1 MSDHHSGK
9 GYTPL
14 PQSISNTDTEDEE
27 DCLPYSNETPKDHV
41 DDTLPQ
47 STTIHENGMYYPLDE
62 TRNLANRMKNG
73 QNMLKYYRD
82 DIPIMV
88 VEGNDQNDLWKRRDM
103 SSLRRFC
110 LIVSVLLCI
119 VTIIIFLYVLPCDN
133 SMVCPSVDKLQSSI
147 SWDKTLQGIELH
159 GTISITH
166 GNPSNL
172 IFLVRGQRYRGN
184 DTNNDQGQISPDGGG
199 VMSMQGNSGLPLWLV
214 SLKRQPTEIDCISVD
229 TDRSGKP
236 DCIVAGDQGLL
247 ASIEPIAGTIHWS
260 SKIYTFEKLPLI
272 LSDIDSDGVDDF
284 LSIEIAIKNMPNIVL
299 LSGGSGNLLGR
310 YSPGNCSSIDLYNQ
324 ILNDSISYVC
334 YDSNRKDTIKYMTI
348 KGLIHALK
356 LPEEYKKYTT
366 KPGITFRKF
375 KTLQLDNEENNWKP
389 TPYHYLSIKNEGSCP
404 GEFCRASV
412 NLTLQKHGN
421 EPVIIWDHISSNSFV
436 SKPAFLVIPG
446 KPYTSGFA
454 IKFWLWLDSMP
465 EHRKKVSIITET
477 RLIEK
482 VLIVFVNYTDVQVM
496 NASQS
501 DIIQLCQDGNCQPN
515 LNSRARF
522 SSIKIDYIS
531 KDNFPELISYWSS
544 YDLESPKI
552 LTSKVQVAKLDSLV
566 MGLPHINV

>member
-1 MSDHHSGK
+1 
-9 GYTPL
+9 
-14 PQSISNTDTEDEE
+14 
-27 DCLPYSNETPKDHV
+27 
-41 DDTLPQ
+41 
-47 STTIHENGMYYPLDE
+47 
-62 TRNLANRMKNG
+62 
-73 QNMLKYYRD
+73 
-82 DIPIMV
+82 
-88 VEGNDQNDLWKRRDM
+88 
-103 SSLRRFC
+103 
-110 LIVSVLLCI
+110 
-119 VTIIIFLYVLPCDN
+119 IFL
-133 SMVCPSVDKLQSSI
+133 
-147 SWDKTLQGIELH
+147 ELH
-159 GTISITH
+159 GTISITY

-184 DTNNDQGQISPDGGG
+184 DTSSDQGQISPDGGG

-260 SKIYTFEKLPLI
+260 SKIYTFKKLPLI
-272 LSDIDSDGVDDF
+272 LSDIDSDGVEDF
-284 LSIEIAIKNMPNIVL
+284 LSIEIAVKNMPNIVL
-299 LSGGSGNLLGR
+299 LSGGS
-310 YSPGNCSSIDLYNQ
+310 
-324 ILNDSISYVC
+324 
-334 YDSNRKDTIKYMTI
+334 
-348 KGLIHALK
+348 
-356 LPEEYKKYTT
+356 
-366 KPGITFRKF
+366 
-375 KTLQLDNEENNWKP
+375 
-389 TPYHYLSIKNEGSCP
+389 GSCP

-421 EPVIIWDHISSNSFV
+421 QPVIIWDHISPNSFV
-436 SKPAFLVIPG
+436 SKPAFLIMPG

-454 IKFWLWLDSMP
+454 IKFWQWINPMS
-465 EHRKKVSIITET
+465 EHTKKVSIITER
-477 RLIEK
+477 RLIER

-544 YDLESPKI
+544 YDMESPKI